1 MGNTTT
7 FAYNAAGNEVS
18 TTSPLPLGEGQGEGG
33 TTTTY
38 GYNRNG
44 QLDATVDPLGRVT
57 ADSYDHDGQPTAT
70 SQGSEIQ
77 PGMTGFSTTGSWTA
91 ISGGA
96 FGQDGQ
102 EVSSSGSATT
112 ITATATWTFSGL
124 VPGESYD
131 VYMTWPSNAGGA
143 AGVPF
148 QIQNGGTT
156 VTAATVNQSGTPADD
171 LVLGQQRFEQMNDA
185 SFVASAADVVI
196 TLTNNTTASG
206 YVLADAVCVM
216 PDSPTSQTAYLCP
229 GQVAGAD
236 FVRPVCRRGS
246 QGTGQFNF
254 AHRSMAA

>member
-1 MGNTTT
+1 MEAN
-7 FAYNAAGNEVS
+7 NVS
-18 TTSPLPLGEGQGEGG
+18 RKS
-33 TTTTY
+33 
-38 GYNRNG
+38 
-44 QLDATVDPLGRVT
+44 
-57 ADSYDHDGQPTAT
+57 DGQPTAV

-91 ISGGA
+91 IAGGA
-96 FGQDGQ
+96 FGQDAQ

-171 LVLGQQRFEQMNDA
+171 LVLGQQRFEQMNEA

-196 TLTNNTTASG
+196 TLTNNTTHSG

-216 PDSPTSQTAYLCP
+216 PDSPTSQTAYDADGNVTSTTDALGHVTGYQYNAL
-229 GQVAGAD
+229 GQ
-236 FVRPVCRRGS
+236 
-246 QGTGQFNF
+246 TT
-254 AHRSMAA
+254 